1 MEILFQDLR
10 YGLRMLVKSPGFAA
24 VAVATLALG
33 IGANTALF
41 SVINGVLLSPLPFPQ
56 PDQLVTLHENKP
68 NFEGGSISY
77 PNFRDWQRDNHT
89 FSSLALARSYDFSL
103 TGIGE
108 AEQASGE
115 FVSSDFFSVLGVKP
129 TVGRT
134 LADDEERVGA
144 GPVALISAGL
154 WRRKFSSA
162 PDILGKNITLD
173 ARDYSIIGVIPA
185 DFRLVIPGF
194 RDCQVY
200 VPIGQWSNPL
210 LLKRGAGLGFHGI
223 GRLKPGVTIE
233 QARADMDGVTR
244 SLAEAFPDADKGIT
258 AKLTPLKEQMIGH
271 VRPLLLVLL
280 AAVGFVLLI
289 ACVNVA
295 NLLLARATS
304 RTREF
309 AVRAALGASQER
321 VVRQLLTESIL
332 LALAGGGLGLL
343 LAAWGTRA
351 ALGVLPAALPRAE
364 HVGLDAHVL
373 IFTVAIS
380 LLAGVLFGLTPA
392 LKTSQPDLHET
403 LKQGGRGASG
413 TRHRTQS
420 VFVVAEMALAL
431 VLLIGAGLTIRSL
444 AKLWRVDPGF
454 NPHNVLTFGLSLP
467 PSIMHAKPEAIRTAF
482 REFDNNLA
490 SVPSI
495 QAVSQTWGAVP
506 LSGDDEQLF
515 WLEGQP
521 KPANENDMNW
531 AIDYIVEPG
540 YLKAM
545 GIPLLRGRFFTVQD
559 NEHSPLVV
567 VVDEVF
573 AQKYFPNQNAIGR
586 RINLAVSNHLAEIV
600 GVVGHV
606 KQWGLAQD
614 DQQPLRSDLYI
625 PCMQMPDDFIAMVPS
640 GSAVVVRSE
649 GNSPGLL
656 DSIRHVNAQMSNQQ
670 VIFGAQTMDSLI
682 SDSMASRRFSMIL
695 LVVFAVLALLLAS
708 VGIYGVISY
717 VVGQSTNEI
726 GIRIALGA
734 RPRDILRLILGR
746 GGKLAG
752 LGVAIGLAAALGLT
766 RLMASLLYGVSAA
779 DPPTFAGVAVLLT
792 MVALAA
798 CYIPARRAAK
808 VDPIVALRYE

>member
-1 MEILFQDLR
+1 METLFQDLR
-10 YGLRMLVKSPGFAA
+10 YGLRMLVKSPGFTA

-56 PDQLVTLHENKP
+56 PDQLVALHENKP
-68 NFEGGSISY
+68 NFEGGSVSY
-77 PNFRDWQRDNHT
+77 PNFRDWQRDNRA
-89 FSSLALARSYDFSL
+89 FSSLALARPAAFSL
-103 TGIGE
+103 TGVGD
-108 AEQASGE
+108 AEQVTGE
-115 FVSSDFFSVLGVKP
+115 FVSADFFSVLGVKP
-129 TVGRT
+129 VIGRT
-134 LADDEERVGA
+134 FAEDEEPVGA

-162 PDILGKNITLD
+162 PDILGKSITLD
-173 ARDYSIIGVIPA
+173 ARDYTIVGVIPA
-185 DFRLVIPGF
+185 DFHLVIPGF
-194 RDCQVY
+194 SDSQVY
-200 VPIGQWSNPL
+200 APIGQWSNPL
-210 LLKRGAGLGFHGI
+210 LLNRGAGLGFHGI

-233 QARADMDGVTR
+233 QAQTDMAGVTR
-244 SLAEAFPDADKGIT
+244 SLAEAFPDADKGIS
-258 AKLTPLKEQMIGH
+258 AKLTPLKQQMIGH
-271 VRPLLLVLL
+271 VGNVLLVLL

-295 NLLLARATS
+295 NLMLARATS

-309 AVRAALGASQER
+309 AVRAALGASQAR

-332 LALAGGGLGLL
+332 LSLIGGVLGLL

-351 ALGVLPAALPRAE
+351 ALAVLPAALPRAE
-364 HVGLDAHVL
+364 QVGLDAHVL
-373 IFTVAIS
+373 IFTVGIS

-403 LKQGGRGASG
+403 LKQGGRGAGG
-413 TRHRTQS
+413 TRHRMQS

-444 AKLWRVDPGF
+444 VKLWSVDPGF

-467 PSIMHAKPEAIRTAF
+467 PSLMQAKPDAIRAAF
-482 REFDNNLA
+482 HEFDDRLT
-490 SVPSI
+490 SVPGI

-521 KPANENDMNW
+521 KPANQNDMNW

-545 GIPLLRGRFFTVQD
+545 GIPLLHGRFFTVHD
-559 NEHSPLVV
+559 DEHSPAVV

-573 AQKYFPNQNAIGR
+573 AQKYFPHQNPVGK
-586 RINLAVSNHLAEIV
+586 RINLASSNQLAEII

-606 KQWGLAQD
+606 KQWGLASD
-614 DQQPLRSDLYI
+614 DQQSLRSDLYI
-625 PCMQMPDDFIAMVPS
+625 PCMQMPDDFIAMTPS
-640 GSAVVVRSE
+640 SSAVLLRSQA
-649 GNSPGLL
+649 NSPGLL
-656 DSIRHVNAQMSNQQ
+656 DSIRHINAQMSNQQ
-670 VIFGAQTMDSLI
+670 VIFGVQTMDSLI

-695 LVVFAVLALLLAS
+695 LAVFAVLALLLAS

-717 VVGQSTNEI
+717 IVSQRTNEI
-726 GIRIALGA
+726 GVRMALGA
-734 RPRDILRLILGR
+734 QQGDILLLILGR
-746 GGKLAG
+746 GGRLAA
-752 LGVAIGLAAALGLT
+752 LGVAIGLAVALALT
-766 RLMASLLYGVSAA
+766 RLMASLLYGVGAT
-779 DPPTFAGVAVLLT
+779 DPPTFAAVAVLLT
-792 MVALAA
+792 MVGLAA

-808 VDPIVALRYE
+808 VELRYE